1 LQEEIKEQ
9 GGRMNDLLDR
19 IVNERDV
26 FQKLLSKVPGFK
38 GYIERGNRRAA
49 DKLLRET
56 LASRF
61 EELWQRIST
70 LQTDI
75 LNQGGIEYM
84 DDIESSAIKLRQ
96 FIDRI
101 KTAAYGYAGLF
112 DAIKVN
118 VEELEQIY
126 KYDLALVNSVD
137 EVGRAIDNVE
147 ASVGSD
153 GLPAAIR
160 NLRSISQSCIDAFN
174 KRSEVI
180 LGSYGADAG
189 TADTSLSQP
198 TVDTSENE
206 PAEQKTPPPLPPA
219 EGSDAQP
226 PADSSPTIP

>member
-1 LQEEIKEQ
+1 
-9 GGRMNDLLDR
+9 MNDLFER
-19 IVNERDV
+19 VVNERDV
-26 FQKLLSKVPGFK
+26 FQKLLAKIPGFK
-38 GYIERGNRRAA
+38 GYIERGNRRSA
-49 DKLLRET
+49 DKLLREN

-61 EELWQRIST
+61 EELWQRISA

-75 LNQGGIEYM
+75 LGQGGIEYM
-84 DDIESSAIKLRQ
+84 DEIEGAAIKLRQ

-118 VEELEQIY
+118 VEELEQVY
-126 KYDLALVNSVD
+126 QYDLALVISVD

-160 NLRSISQSCIDAFN
+160 NLKSISQSCVDAFN

-180 LGSYGADAG
+180 LGSFGA
-189 TADTSLSQP
+189 TAPTSGELAPQM
-198 TVDTSENE
+198 TTNE
-206 PAEQKTPPPLPPA
+206 PVVPTDSTTPGESVPPQLPPVD
-219 EGSDAQP
+219 GSP
-226 PADSSPTIP
+226 SETPTEETPTIP